1 MNTTIASIK
10 NHIFGE
16 NGVFIRTLIYTIGHF
31 FIAAACVMYFTGA
44 TFSVA
49 ITSAIVEP
57 LINSVWYFLLDKYWA
72 SKYL

>member
-1 MNTTIASIK
+1 MNTSISSIK

-44 TFSVA
+44 AFSVA
-49 ITSAIVEP
+49 ITSSIVEP
-57 LINSVWYFLLDKYWA
+57 LVNSVWYFLLDKYWA

>member
-1 MNTTIASIK
+1 
-10 NHIFGE
+10 
-16 NGVFIRTLIYTIGHF
+16 
-31 FIAAACVMYFTGA
+31 MYFTGA
-44 TFSVA
+44 AFSVA